1 MARKNRK
8 LARTALAL
16 AATTLVQAVVQ
27 KLADDPKF
35 RRMVQAKA
43 KAVAG
48 SAGKALKRSGKKLTR
63 KVTGRGKTNSVKQR
77 ASRRR
82 GKT

>member
-63 KVTGRGKTNSVKQR
+63 KVKGRGKTKSVKQR

>member
-8 LARTALAL
+8 LAQTALVL

-63 KVTGRGKTNSVKQR
+63 KVKGRGKTKSVKQR

>member
-1 MARKNRK
+1 
-8 LARTALAL
+8 
-16 AATTLVQAVVQ
+16 
-27 KLADDPKF
+27 
-35 RRMVQAKA
+35 MVQAKA

-63 KVTGRGKTNSVKQR
+63 KVKGRGKTKSVKQR
-77 ASRRR
+77 TSRRR